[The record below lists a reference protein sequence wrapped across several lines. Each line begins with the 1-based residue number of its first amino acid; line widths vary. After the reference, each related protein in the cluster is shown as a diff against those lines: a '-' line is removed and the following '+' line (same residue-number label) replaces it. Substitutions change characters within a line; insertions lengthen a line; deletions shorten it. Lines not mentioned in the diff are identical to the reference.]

1 MWPAP
6 AVSETTPSACCPS
19 EVHERLDKMSNG
31 GARNISIAL
40 GLWKKY
46 LISNVNKKVNI
57 NVITYHKNTM
67 KMKSC
72 LMW

>member
-1 MWPAP
+1 
-6 AVSETTPSACCPS
+6 
-19 EVHERLDKMSNG
+19 MSNG
-31 GARNISIAL
+31 GVRNISIGL
-40 GLWKKY
+40 DLWKKY

-57 NVITYHKNTM
+57 NVITYHEYTM